1 MNGKFSFIRIVASLT
16 LAVCFAF
23 LPKTAEGALRP
34 SDVTVSATPDSLL
47 AGERLHYMITV
58 RHDGQRAVSI
68 EALETGQGS
77 SFELTGSKSTTK
89 KLPDGSAEFRMDAE
103 LAVFGS
109 GRQRLPGF
117 KVLARNGAIAD
128 QERLEVKP
136 AASVVLLSMTDSTMT
151 DLRPIVSPVRAPF
164 PSWMLVPA
172 VAALLL
178 LFVAAYAVRRLLVA
192 LRRYL
197 ADPVRAAR
205 NKLRSI
211 RRQLSKGVSPAEGY
225 EALSNILREFLQ
237 NRYGF
242 GAMEMVTQE
251 IAKELAARRINI
263 REALLQLLVRADLVK
278 FADSRPDIEECRRSL
293 RVAEVLVGS
302 AGEQETG
309 SGTGDGQSIPAS
321 VDGVGT

>member
-1 MNGKFSFIRIVASLT
+1 MVASS
-16 LAVCFAF
+16 APAR
-23 LPKTAEGALRP
+23 AALSS

-47 AGERLHYMITV
+47 AGERLHYVIAV
-58 RHDGQRAVSI
+58 RHDGQRAITVG
-68 EALETGQGS
+68 ALETGQGS
-77 SFELTGSKSTTK
+77 SFELTGSKSATK
-89 KLPDGSAEFRMDAE
+89 KLSDGTAEYRLEAE

-117 KVLARNGAIAD
+117 TVMALDGAGQG
-128 QERLEVKP
+128 QEKLEIKP
-136 AASVVLLSMTDSTMT
+136 SAAVFVMNMTDSTMT
-151 DLRPIVSPVRAPF
+151 ELRSIVPPVNAPF
-164 PSWMLVPA
+164 PTWILVPA
-172 VAALLL
+172 VALLTL
-178 LFVAAYAVRRLLVA
+178 LFAVGYAVRRLFVA
-192 LRRYL
+192 LRRHL
-197 ADPVRAAR
+197 DDPVRNAR

-211 RRQLSKGVSPAEGY
+211 RRQLSKGMQPAEGY

-302 AGEQETG
+302 AGEAEMGPVAQDEEAASAPQERT
-309 SGTGDGQSIPAS
+309 
-321 VDGVGT
+321 